1 MGNGDRDGESEWDM
15 AIEMEKVNSLLF
27 NLCRQE
33 DMEHMDII

>member
-1 MGNGDRDGESEWDM
+1 MGYHYGD
-15 AIEMEKVNSLLF
+15 IEMEKVNSLLF